1 MCPNSFVSFIDWL
14 DSKKGHV
21 MFFVSSLSLLDGPL
35 GFCYIL
41 PIYLGIFFYFFLF
54 LRLPFIYILYD
65 LTYQK
70 KEFTLI

>member
-21 MFFVSSLSLLDGPL
+21 MFFVSSLFPL
-35 GFCYIL
+35 GWAFRLLLYTSYIL
-41 PIYLGIFFYFFLF
+41 GDFFLF